1 MKTLQN
7 YLCVLAIA
15 LFTSGIVAQNSVT
28 KNPVITKEYQGA
40 VFSSEKSL
48 VENLAVSDQF
58 SYTQQIL
65 ENPNLKELTAS
76 GSYTVFIAPDSFF
89 NKMKEDDRDSF
100 LASSNEYN
108 QKRVFNAF
116 IVPGRIDSRTLLHEI
131 KKREGQPL
139 YLKTLSGKN
148 LGFKMKRNNMILFDA
163 DHQVKIMMPDFYH
176 SKGFFHIVDGY
187 FMPEEEE

>member
-7 YLCVLAIA
+7 YFFALAIG
-15 LFTSGIVAQNSVT
+15 LFTTGLVAQNSIK
-28 KNPVITKEYQGA
+28 KNPVINKKYEETT
-40 VFSSEKSL
+40 FSSDKSL
-48 VENLAVSDQF
+48 VDNLAESDQF

-65 ENPNLKELTAS
+65 ENPNLKELTAE
-76 GSYTVFIAPDSFF
+76 GIYTIFIAPDSFF
-89 NKMKEDDRDSF
+89 NKMKDEDREAF

-116 IVPGRIDSRTLLHEI
+116 IVPGRIDSRTLLYEI
-131 KKREGQPL
+131 RKREGQPL

-163 DHQVKIMMPDFYH
+163 DHQVKIMMPDYYH

-187 FMPEEEE
+187 FMPKEEK